1 MQMEKKSR
9 LTGVLWAVIAVLA
22 ITAGSLWNGNSGLK
36 TEMAQLLDAQ
46 QTLANE
52 RDGLKTESQS
62 QGERITAL
70 NSDVQTLQV
79 SRDEQ
84 AAEVQRLGASAVESQ
99 QQQQALVADRDA
111 QSQRLSQALNQAK
124 VITSAREELS
134 RELGSAQVALDETRA
149 RVAERDAALEQLQKK
164 HAQLK
169 TSNAS
174 KQVEL
179 EKLQQLQQ
187 DAQTNLQT
195 LNAEKVAAAQ
205 QLAEVQDQVKTAA
218 SAGATLTREL
228 GSAKQALGEAQASVA
243 QGKTALAQLQQK
255 YAQLETTD
263 ASRQAELKKLQQ
275 LQQDAQTNLQ
285 TLNAEKVATA
295 QKLTGAQDQVKAA
308 TAAGE
313 ALKLELGSARACLA
327 EAQASAAQQEVAF
340 KRLQEKHARLETADL
355 ARQAE
360 LTQMQKSQQDTQQK
374 LQARNA
380 EKEVIVQ
387 KLAAVQDQAKAAV
400 TAGASLSR
408 ELGSTKQTLDDART
422 RSAELNKSY
431 EKLLKEH
438 SNLAATDVTR
448 QGELAGMR
456 AAFEEAQNEVARL
469 TGARGIYTVQAADSL
484 SSIAAYFY
492 RNGGRWTD
500 IQTENEFLAANP
512 DLIYAGQVLIIP
524 K

>member
-1 MQMEKKSR
+1 MENKSR
-9 LTGVLWAVIAVLA
+9 STGVLWAIIAVLA
-22 ITAGSLWNGNSGLK
+22 ITAGWLWNGNSGLK
-36 TEMAQLLDAQ
+36 TDMAQLLDAQ
-46 QTLANE
+46 QTLASE
-52 RDGLKTESQS
+52 RDGLKTESLS
-62 QGERITAL
+62 QRERITAL
-70 NSDVQTLQV
+70 DSDMQTLQLT
-79 SRDEQ
+79 RDEQ

-99 QQQQALVADRDA
+99 QQQQALVAERDA

-124 VITSAREELS
+124 GISSAKDELS
-134 RELGSAQVALDETRA
+134 RELGSAKVALDETRA
-149 RVAERDAALEQLQKK
+149 RVAERDAAFEQLQQKY
-164 HAQLK
+164 AQLE
-169 TSNAS
+169 TTDAS
-174 KQVEL
+174 RQVEL
-179 EKLQQLQQ
+179 KNLQQLQQ

-195 LNAEKVAAAQ
+195 LNAEKLATAQ
-205 QLAEVQDQVKTAA
+205 TLAGTQDQVKTATA
-218 SAGATLTREL
+218 AGETLTREL
-228 GSAKQALGEAQASVA
+228 GSAKQAL
-243 QGKTALAQLQQK
+243 
-255 YAQLETTD
+255 
-263 ASRQAELKKLQQ
+263 
-275 LQQDAQTNLQ
+275 
-285 TLNAEKVATA
+285 
-295 QKLTGAQDQVKAA
+295 AA
-308 TAAGE
+308 
-313 ALKLELGSARACLA
+313 
-327 EAQASAAQQEVAF
+327 AQASAAQREVAF
-340 KRLQEKHARLETADL
+340 KQLQEKHARLETADL

-360 LTQMQKSQQDTQQK
+360 LTQMQQSQQDTQQK

-380 EKEVIVQ
+380 ENEVIVQ

-408 ELGSTKQTLDDART
+408 ELGSTKQTLGDART

-438 SNLAATDVTR
+438 TNLAATDVSR

-500 IQTENEFLAANP
+500 IQKENEFLAANP